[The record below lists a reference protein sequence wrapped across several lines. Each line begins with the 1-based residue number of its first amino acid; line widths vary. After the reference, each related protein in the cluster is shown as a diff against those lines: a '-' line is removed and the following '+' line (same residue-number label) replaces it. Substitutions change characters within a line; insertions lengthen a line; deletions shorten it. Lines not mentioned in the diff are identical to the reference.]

1 MVYNTED
8 VITMNQK
15 MLMEERD
22 NEAEAI
28 HQLIL
33 EAEEKQVYIDAKEVH
48 IYHTYIHAYV

>member
-22 NEAEAI
+22 AEAEAM
-28 HQLIL
+28 HKLIL

>member
-33 EAEEKQVYIDAKEVH
+33 EAEEKQVYIDAKEVC
-48 IYHTYIHAYV
+48 IYHTYIL